1 MIIHSKSLIQNV
13 LSVMR
18 SFVKPTLYS
27 VPSFGPKVT
36 GFTLPYRNVKC
47 LTDNEGQIQGT
58 FPNFPT
64 ALTLREL
71 FDQIVDYYYS
81 YPMYGSLIENKTI
94 EWYTYGEFGELV
106 RALSAGFLKYGVK
119 MGDLIGVLVENSTYF
134 ALAQWASAYM
144 GGVIIPIDISY
155 ENDVV
160 QQILTVFKCSSLI
173 CTSQTYPTI
182 FQIYMANPTGKL
194 SKIFLLC
201 DENEKNHL
209 QDDMG
214 SPLDTQLGIPLFTL
228 PQIIQEKPQN
238 DNIQYPT
245 ILATSLC
252 VLNVGA
258 GRCGSLNPCCL
269 THSNLIAAAAGVP
282 SCDYQF
288 GRDVYLPTMPMSRV
302 FERSI
307 QLCILAYG
315 GCISFVSSPLLEALE
330 ITKPTVISFS
340 GDNIQDLA
348 EALIADAM
356 GSSFFRRIIYDF
368 AFSVAAQAKEGR
380 SELPWLIRTIIID
393 PFRAKVGGR
402 LKLIISA
409 CSYLEPRVQHV
420 LRTMLQIPVVQLYGV
435 TEAGGIICIQK
446 VDDDYVGNVGAP
458 TACCEIRVRDFVPA
472 HQRVADDEPGE
483 ILVRGPNL
491 FSGYHR
497 NKEMTKKALL
507 EDGWFATGDIG
518 RILPN
523 GTLVIVDTIKDW
535 SRRKKKPS

>member
-1 MIIHSKSLIQNV
+1 
-13 LSVMR
+13 MR

-27 VPSFGPKVT
+27 VPTFGPRVS
-36 GFTLPYRNVKC
+36 GFTLPYRNIKC

-58 FPNFPT
+58 FPNFPS
-64 ALTLREL
+64 ALTMHEL

-81 YPMYGSLIENKTI
+81 YPMFGSLLSNKTM
-94 EWYTYGEFGELV
+94 EWYTYGEFSDLV
-106 RALSAGFLKYGVK
+106 KALSAGFLKYGVK
-119 MGDLIGVLVENSTYF
+119 MGDLIGVLVENSVYF

-144 GGVIIPIDISY
+144 GGVIIPIDVSY
-155 ENDVV
+155 ENDIVH
-160 QQILTVFKCSSLI
+160 QILSVFKCTSLI
-173 CTSQTYPTI
+173 CSANTYSTI

-194 SKIFLLC
+194 NRIFLLC
-201 DENEKNHL
+201 DESEKNHL
-209 QDDMG
+209 QDDIG
-214 SPLDTQLGIPLFTL
+214 SQIDTQFGIPLYSL
-228 PQIIQEKPQN
+228 PNIVQEKPQN

-252 VLNVGA
+252 VLNVGS

-269 THSNLIAAAAGVP
+269 SHSNLIAAAAGVA

-307 QLCILAYG
+307 QLCILAHG
-315 GCISFVSSPLLEALE
+315 GCVSFTNSSLLESLQAV
-330 ITKPTVISFS
+330 KPTVISFS
-340 GDNIQDLA
+340 GNNIQELA
-348 EALIADAM
+348 EELISDALK
-356 GSSFFRRIIYDF
+356 SSWIRRILYDF
-368 AFSVAAQAKEGR
+368 AFSVAAQSREGK
-380 SELPWLIRTIIID
+380 SELPWIIRTTIID
-393 PFRAKVGGR
+393 PFREKVGGR
-402 LKLIISA
+402 LKLIIST
-409 CSYLEPRVQHV
+409 CTYLESRVQHV
-420 LRTMLQIPVVQLYGV
+420 LKTMLQIPVVQSYGV
-435 TEAGGIICIQK
+435 TEAGGIISIQK
-446 VDDDYVGNVGAP
+446 VDDECVSNVGAP
-458 TACCEIRVRDFVPA
+458 TACCEVRIRDFVPA

-483 ILVRGPNL
+483 ILIRGPNL

-535 SRRKKKPS
+535 SRRKKKH